1 VEESW
6 MTTKIF
12 IRRSIMKIE
21 YNIQTTVENIKIGE
35 SFLYQDELYM
45 KIDEDGVVKTDNRF
59 PNLVINLN
67 DNKLDSF
74 DSSVLV
80 YKVESKI
87 VVG

>member
-1 VEESW
+1 
-6 MTTKIF
+6 M
-12 IRRSIMKIE
+12 
-21 YNIQTTVENIKIGE
+21 
-35 SFLYQDELYM
+35 YQDELYM

>member
-1 VEESW
+1 
-6 MTTKIF
+6 
-12 IRRSIMKIE
+12 MKIE

-45 KIDEDGVVKTDNRF
+45 KIDEDGVVKTDNSF

-74 DSSVLV
+74 NSSVLV

>member
-1 VEESW
+1 

-12 IRRSIMKIE
+12 IRRSIRKIE

>member
-1 VEESW
+1 
-6 MTTKIF
+6 
-12 IRRSIMKIE
+12 MKIE
-21 YNIQTTVENIKIGE
+21 YNIKTTVENIKIGE

-45 KIDEDGVVKTDNRF
+45 KIDEDGFVKTDNRF

-80 YKVESKI
+80 DKVESKI

>member
-1 VEESW
+1 
-6 MTTKIF
+6 
-12 IRRSIMKIE
+12 MKIE

-74 DSSVLV
+74 DFSVLV

>member
-1 VEESW
+1 
-6 MTTKIF
+6 
-12 IRRSIMKIE
+12 MKME

>member
-1 VEESW
+1 
-6 MTTKIF
+6 
-12 IRRSIMKIE
+12 MKIE

-80 YKVESKI
+80 CKVESKI

>member
-1 VEESW
+1 
-6 MTTKIF
+6 
-12 IRRSIMKIE
+12 MKIE

-74 DSSVLV
+74 DSSILV

>member
-1 VEESW
+1 
-6 MTTKIF
+6 
-12 IRRSIMKIE
+12 MKIE

-74 DSSVLV
+74 DSSVLI

>member
-1 VEESW
+1 
-6 MTTKIF
+6 
-12 IRRSIMKIE
+12 MKIE

-67 DNKLDSF
+67 DNKLNSF

>member
-1 VEESW
+1 
-6 MTTKIF
+6 
-12 IRRSIMKIE
+12 MKIE

>member
-1 VEESW
+1 
-6 MTTKIF
+6 
-12 IRRSIMKIE
+12 MKIE

-35 SFLYQDELYM
+35 SFLYQDKLYM

>member
-1 VEESW
+1 
-6 MTTKIF
+6 
-12 IRRSIMKIE
+12 MKIE

-45 KIDEDGVVKTDNRF
+45 KIDEDGVAKTDNRF

>member
-1 VEESW
+1 
-6 MTTKIF
+6 
-12 IRRSIMKIE
+12 MKIE

-45 KIDEDGVVKTDNRF
+45 KIDEDGFVKTDNRF

-80 YKVESKI
+80 DKVESKI

>member
-1 VEESW
+1 
-6 MTTKIF
+6 
-12 IRRSIMKIE
+12 MKIE

-80 YKVESKI
+80 DKVESKI

>member
-1 VEESW
+1 
-6 MTTKIF
+6 
-12 IRRSIMKIE
+12 MKIE

-35 SFLYQDELYM
+35 SFLYQDEFYM

-80 YKVESKI
+80 DKVESKI

>member
-1 VEESW
+1 
-6 MTTKIF
+6 
-12 IRRSIMKIE
+12 MKIE
-21 YNIQTTVENIKIGE
+21 YNIQTTVENMKIGE

>member
-1 VEESW
+1 
-6 MTTKIF
+6 
-12 IRRSIMKIE
+12 MKIE
-21 YNIQTTVENIKIGE
+21 YNIQTTVENIKIDE

-45 KIDEDGVVKTDNRF
+45 KIDEDGVVKTDNSF

-74 DSSVLV
+74 NSSVLV